1 MTSVHSLQVLL
12 GRSYLGGCSPCPVSA
27 NARAASCSISY
38 KSCSVSWSDVCHVSS
53 SPWPLR
59 LSVEALK
66 SHSRLLGVEQAD
78 RGTQL
83 LDSAVWDAS
92 SSPVPSDS
100 LLTRPRPVNGAQLKL
115 MSLFVNCSAP
125 FVTIFYW
132 VLRVFQ
138 LIIQQEFCIISGK
151 TNHYLCDIW
160 KWF

>member
-1 MTSVHSLQVLL
+1 MLHGIPWRGSSTASGSVKKTRATEGLTSLAAYAL

-38 KSCSVSWSDVCHVSS
+38 RSCSVSWSDVCQASS

-59 LSVEALK
+59 LRVEALK
-66 SHSRLLGVEQAD
+66 SHSRLLGVEQAE

-100 LLTRPRPVNGAQLKL
+100 RLTLPRPAMGTWDYTPRGHLKRH
-115 MSLFVNCSAP
+115 SCFPNIRTAGES
-125 FVTIFYW
+125 
-132 VLRVFQ
+132 
-138 LIIQQEFCIISGK
+138 
-151 TNHYLCDIW
+151 
-160 KWF
+160 